1 MQDKSVMKATA
12 EKLNKVGWLIYI
24 IAKKEI
30 PESASFELSDLALMI
45 AAILNIL
52 LENYSEDDVEIGLLR
67 NKDRS

>member
-1 MQDKSVMKATA
+1 MKATA